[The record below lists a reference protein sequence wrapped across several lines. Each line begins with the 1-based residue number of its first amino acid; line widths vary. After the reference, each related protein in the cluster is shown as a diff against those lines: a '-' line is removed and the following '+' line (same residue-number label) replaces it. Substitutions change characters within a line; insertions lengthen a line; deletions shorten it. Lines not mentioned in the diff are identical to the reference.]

1 MPFLQAMRPLDI
13 AALLIFTI
21 AWVAYEPVLKA
32 ASRGEHINTDMT
44 VLRRAWMKNMAMRDN
59 RFIDS
64 QLLGHALNSAS
75 FFASSNLIL
84 IAATASAL
92 FGGEATFRS
101 ASSLIVLST
110 SSRLLFE
117 GQLALMLVTLVRSLL
132 AFIWAIRQMNYCL
145 AAVGAA
151 PPIGD
156 PDFELAYGEAAA
168 RVLNPALSSF
178 NAGVRGYYFALAAAA
193 WLFGAQAFMIT
204 TAGALTLLAWRQR
217 RSNASKAVA
226 ELRRLLEGHSDAESS
241 PPGPGRPNPAQGPS
255 AGPG

>member
-1 MPFLQAMRPLDI
+1 MQFVQAMRPLDI
-13 AALLIFTI
+13 AALVIFTI
-21 AWVAYEPVLKA
+21 AWIAYEPVLKA

-44 VLRRAWMKNMAMRDN
+44 VVRRAWMKNMAMRDN

-92 FGGEATFRS
+92 FGGEAAFRS
-101 ASSLIVLST
+101 ASSLIVIST

-117 GQLALMLVTLVRSLL
+117 GQLALVLVTLVRSLL

-151 PPIGD
+151 PPAGEARFD
-156 PDFELAYGEAAA
+156 VAYGEAAA

-193 WLFGAQAFMIT
+193 WLFGAQAFIVT
-204 TAGALTLLAWRQR
+204 TLGALTLLAWRQR
-217 RSNASKAVA
+217 RSNASRGVA
-226 ELRRLLEGHSDAESS
+226 DLRRLLEGHGQSRATST
-241 PPGPGRPNPAQGPS
+241 GPAQDPPS
-255 AGPG
+255 GSG